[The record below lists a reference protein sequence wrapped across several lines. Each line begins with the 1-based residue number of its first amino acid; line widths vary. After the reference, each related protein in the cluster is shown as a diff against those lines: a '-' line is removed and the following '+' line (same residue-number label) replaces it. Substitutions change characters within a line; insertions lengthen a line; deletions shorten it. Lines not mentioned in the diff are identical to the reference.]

1 MKYITNFTRGCFW
14 NWTASKA
21 IAEFIQNWLDSDGER
36 DCYFSDD
43 TITLT
48 NMNIKVSNKLL
59 LMGASDKRDD
69 NSKRGMHGVGSVQA
83 MVVLTDLDYT
93 VTIKNNDVVW
103 EPSWEYCDKFDTDVM
118 VVTESKPYSP
128 DNHFAVTIVG
138 LDADIISEVKTRCLA
153 FQDREVLHTT
163 KYGDVIETID
173 GQQGE
178 IYVGDLYV
186 CQNRSFSYSYN
197 FKPEYVKLCQD
208 RNLISQWDIQE
219 LTSKLIIATK
229 DTNFIKEAITTGAVD
244 TRNCNIYSS
253 WGEQATT
260 PEVNDTI
267 AKDFLEEHGA
277 VLVTDDS
284 CKYQEMVQ
292 LGNKVALISNSTQY
306 KAITRSSVY
315 QEAIAEVE
323 EIEKESFEDL
333 FEQVFDNVVKMLD
346 NTPKQYIPEQLSIQ
360 LEEFAERVRNR
371 EFD

>member
-1 MKYITNFTRGCFW
+1 MKYITNFTRGCFY

-21 IAEFIQNWLDSDGER
+21 IAEFVQNWLDSDGER

-43 TITLT
+43 TIVLT

-103 EPSWEYCDKFDTDVM
+103 EPSWEYCDKFNADVM
-118 VVTESKPYSP
+118 VVTESKSYSP
-128 DNHFAVTIVG
+128 DNHFTVTIIG
-138 LDADIISEVKTRCLA
+138 LDSDIISEVKTRCLA

-173 GQQGE
+173 GQHGE

-186 CQNRSFSYSYN
+186 CQNSSFSYSYN

-219 LTSKLIIATK
+219 LTSKLIIATN
-229 DTNFIKEAITTGAVD
+229 DTNFIKEAITAGTVD
-244 TRNCNIYSS
+244 THNCNIYSS
-253 WGEQATT
+253 YGEQATT

-267 AKDFLEEHGA
+267 AKEFLEEHGA
-277 VLVTDDS
+277 VLVTDDYT
-284 CKYQEMVQ
+284 KYQEMAQ

-315 QEAIAEVE
+315 KEAIAEVE
-323 EIEKESFEDL
+323 EIEKESFEHL
-333 FEQVFDNVVKMLD
+333 FEQVFDKLDKILD
-346 NTPKQYIPEQLSIQ
+346 NTPSHLIPEGFTKQLDE
-360 LEEFAERVRNR
+360 LAKRVRDS
-371 EFD
+371 EFY

>member
-1 MKYITNFTRGCFW
+1 MQYKTNFTRGCFF

-21 IAEFIQNWLDSDGER
+21 IAEFVQNWLDSDGDR
-36 DCYFSDD
+36 DCYFGDD
-43 TITLT
+43 TIVLT

-59 LMGASDKRDD
+59 LMGCSDKRND

-103 EPSWEYCDKFDTDVM
+103 EPSWEYCDKFDADVM
-118 VVTESKPYSP
+118 VVTESKSYSP
-128 DNHFAVTIVG
+128 DNHFTVNIVG
-138 LDADIISEVKTRCLA
+138 LDESIISEVKTRCLA

-163 KYGDVIETID
+163 KYGEVIETID
-173 GQQGE
+173 GQHGE

-219 LTSKLIIATK
+219 LTSKLIIATGNV
-229 DTNFIKEAITTGAVD
+229 NFIKEAITTGTVD
-244 TRNCNIYSS
+244 TRNCNVYSAY
-253 WGEQATT
+253 GEQATT

-267 AKDFLEEHGA
+267 AQEFLEEHGA

-284 CKYQEMVQ
+284 YKYQEMVK
-292 LGNKVALISNSTQY
+292 LGNTVALISNSTQY
-306 KAITRSSVY
+306 KAITRSNVY
-315 QEAIAEVE
+315 QQAIAEVE
-323 EIEKESFEDL
+323 EIEKESFTDLFDKFVELTEDL
-333 FEQVFDNVVKMLD
+333 IYNDTTQETKDLFDALR
-346 NTPKQYIPEQLSIQ
+346 
-360 LEEFAERVRNR
+360 ERVDNR